1 MDVSSARFLDGQDCF
16 LIEFGEAG
24 AVGVDM
30 SVPPWVSLLVV
41 LRLRDP
47 GLRGPFEELQ
57 VCPGECYFLDPC
69 ASGSVCRLQWR

>member
-1 MDVSSARFLDGQDCF
+1 MRSAQLAVEAQVDVSSARFLDGQDCF

-30 SVPPWVSLLVV
+30 
-41 LRLRDP
+41 RDP